1 MPDQPTSL
9 KNISANAVMKHFIWE
24 VNREKFSEK
33 LPIELHQ
40 LLASKNKEHFFIDW
54 FNEINKSK
62 HNVEKFIKNA
72 GIQLPENYSS
82 IHIKIKRCD
91 DGYYDIVIDN
101 TYVNF
106 KPEKTRMSEQKL
118 MDSVIATISELDSKP
133 TPSILSR

>member
-9 KNISANAVMKHFIWE
+9 KNISATAVMKHFIWE

-33 LPIELHQ
+33 LPIELHE
-40 LLASKNKEHFFIDW
+40 LLASKNKELFFIKC
-54 FNEINKSK
+54 FNKINKSK
-62 HNVEKFIKNA
+62 QNVEKFIKNA

-82 IHIKIKRCD
+82 IHIKIKCCE
-91 DGYYDIVIDN
+91 DGHYDVVIDN

-133 TPSILSR
+133 TPSNLSR